1 MFRSMSNEHDH
12 DHPPQ
17 FQPPVYQQP
26 QRLRF
31 TFRGRLRRT
40 EIYDGVIGSQ
50 IVGDLFMLTFEG
62 GRAIGVPIAGRRVLI
77 EGPSDV

>member
-1 MFRSMSNEHDH
+1 MFRSMSDH
-12 DHPPQ
+12 THEGQ
-17 FQPPVYQQP
+17 H

-31 TFRGRLRRT
+31 TFKRRFRRAEVHT
-40 EIYDGVIGSQ
+40 DVIGSQ